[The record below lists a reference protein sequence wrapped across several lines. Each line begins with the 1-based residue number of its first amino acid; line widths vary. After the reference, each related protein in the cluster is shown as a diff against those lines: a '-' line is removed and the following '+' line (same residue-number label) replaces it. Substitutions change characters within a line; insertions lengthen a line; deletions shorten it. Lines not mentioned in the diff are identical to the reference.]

1 MKLIDIKGNNIGQIF
16 YNNGRDIVIGDCI
29 KCDKVYVVV
38 SRVWDAGV
46 GEITNLIV
54 REATP
59 NDMLGNDE

>member
-1 MKLIDIKGNNIGQIF
+1 MKLLDVKGNYIGKMY
-16 YNNGRDIVIGDCI
+16 YNDGSNVAVGDCI
-29 KCDKVYVVV
+29 KTDKVYVVV
-38 SRVWDAGV
+38 SRVWDANV

>member
-1 MKLIDIKGNNIGQIF
+1 MKLLDVKGNYIGKM
-16 YNNGRDIVIGDCI
+16 YYTDGKNVSVGDCI
-29 KCDKVYVVV
+29 KSDKVYVVV
-38 SRVWDAGV
+38 SRVWDANV